1 MRKWILAKFIDTE
14 MLILNAQI
22 VNRIR
27 KSWFSSY
34 GQVGCS
40 GEKAGTPEKGGA
52 GGSKRSP
59 CLLVGGAGGAR
70 VPSIGER

>member
-14 MLILNAQI
+14 MLILNARI

-40 GEKAGTPEKGGA
+40 GDKAGTPEKGGRREQA
-52 GGSKRSP
+52 PS